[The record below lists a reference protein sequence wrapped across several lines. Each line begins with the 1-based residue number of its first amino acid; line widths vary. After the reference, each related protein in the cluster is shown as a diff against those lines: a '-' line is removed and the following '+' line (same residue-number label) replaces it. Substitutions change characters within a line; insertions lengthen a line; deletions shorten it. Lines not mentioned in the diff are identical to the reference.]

1 MKKLS
6 FMFMFLIPITSMGF
20 TLDWKGTHRVEFVEV
35 DKTTLDSDSRKSYL
49 LNHLTLSPHII
60 ASDGINVVAS
70 FEILNNKNGY
80 NNSRL
85 GEIWGTGIGVTNPTT
100 RTNSNA
106 LSNQQPT
113 SDLQVSEL
121 YMNIN
126 EEFGSFL
133 LGRAPVNFGLGITHN
148 AGMGSF
154 DHWMETR
161 DIVGYKFYVGNLFI
175 MPSIS
180 KVKDGSFK
188 QGDDITDQT
197 LHFEYNNPDTGNLLG
212 LFYETRKSTIATNDT
227 PLTPLGASS
236 KVTHF
241 TSTSYNIIFGKTFDT
256 ADFKV
261 EGAFKSGTTGLINS
275 SGAEIHLNGFAVVSE
290 VNLNKDE
297 STYWNIKFGTASGD
311 NPATESFEG
320 YMLNR
325 NYDIAMLMFNHPMG
339 KLDIFKT
346 ALDRGVGSAD
356 VSADDESIS
365 NAMFIAPSLKKK
377 LSDKWLFTNTFAWA
391 QLNNSNVNTGTSI
404 EDVKSNIGFEWDLA
418 LSYKPHN
425 NIEWKN
431 AIGFFFPGEAYKGA
445 SLGLKNSNVIGMTSA
460 AAISF

>member
-6 FMFMFLIPITSMGF
+6 LMFLVLLPMTSMGF
-20 TLDWKGTHRVEFVEV
+20 TLDWKGTHRVEFIEV
-35 DKTTLDSDSRKSYL
+35 DKPTLEAGARKSYL

-60 ASDGINVVAS
+60 AADGVNIVAS

-80 NNSRL
+80 KNSKL
-85 GEIWGTGIGVTNPTT
+85 GEVWGPGIGTT
-100 RTNSNA
+100 TPSSRTDSNT

-121 YMNIN
+121 YMSIN
-126 EEFGSFL
+126 QEFGSLL
-133 LGRAPVNFGLGITHN
+133 LGRAPVHFGLGITHN
-148 AGMGSF
+148 AGMGPY
-154 DHWMETR
+154 DHWIETR

-180 KVKDGSFK
+180 KVKDGELR

-197 LHFEYNNPDTGNLLG
+197 LHFEYSNPDTGNLLG
-212 LFYETRKSTIATNDT
+212 LFYETRKSTIGSNDT
-227 PLTPLGASS
+227 PLAPLGASS
-236 KVTHF
+236 KTTHF
-241 TSTSYNIIFGKTFDT
+241 NTTSYNIIFGKTFESF
-256 ADFKV
+256 DFKV
-261 EGAFKSGTTGLINS
+261 EGAFKSGSTGLANS
-275 SGAEIHLNGFAVVSE
+275 SGAEVHLNGFAVVSE
-290 VNLNKDE
+290 FNLNRDE
-297 STYWNIKFGTASGD
+297 STVWNIKFGTASGD
-311 NPATESFEG
+311 NPSTESFEG

-346 ALDRGVGSAD
+346 KLDRGTSSAGT
-356 VSADDESIS
+356 SADDESIS
-365 NAMFIAPSLKKK
+365 NALFIAPSLKKK
-377 LSDKWLFTNTFAWA
+377 LSDKWVFSNTIAWA
-391 QLNNSNVNTGTSI
+391 QLNNSNVNTGSSI
-404 EDVKSNIGFEWDLA
+404 EDVKSDIGFEWDLA
-418 LSYKPHN
+418 FSYKPHN

-431 AIGFFFPGEAYKGA
+431 GVGFFFPGASFKGA